1 MACPHVSGVAALI
14 VSHFGGPGF
23 TNEMLKAKL
32 LGGANKAVLPS
43 SYQVGGLLDAYGS
56 MVYGDDEAPAAV
68 SDLAVSVRA
77 NTIDCNWTVTSDSK
91 NKPAYGFLFLYSQ
104 DRTAVEEAT
113 ASNYANVGYSVCT
126 PGLAK
131 GEKASYSITGLDF
144 SEQYYVKVLAFSY
157 GRNHSA
163 ASSIIEVETLPNN
176 APVLTTT
183 SETVFSM
190 KASETVQI
198 PIVVSEPDGH
208 TFDVRIT
215 NGSVAEAFTKTLD
228 GNWRLTITGSAAPEG
243 TYTAVIIAKDQYGM
257 ESDLSIKYTIRENR
271 KPEVIKEIDN
281 ILLTAKGKEFQI
293 DMSEYISDPD
303 EEQLKYEV
311 TISNNKVVHINP
323 KNDILYGTALAYG
336 TVDVTI
342 VARDARGEQAS
353 LSFKVLV
360 KDPSQPLSIYPNPV
374 TDYVN
379 ISTLDLAETTIR
391 ITSST
396 GQLVHEE
403 NSQVS
408 GVDPARIDMTAC
420 PPGVYSVFVSFGGN
434 DYNET
439 IVKL

>member
-1 MACPHVSGVAALI
+1 
-14 VSHFGGPGF
+14 
-23 TNEMLKAKL
+23 
-32 LGGANKAVLPS
+32 
-43 SYQVGGLLDAYGS
+43 
-56 MVYGDDEAPAAV
+56 
-68 SDLAVSVRA
+68 
-77 NTIDCNWTVTSDSK
+77 
-91 NKPAYGFLFLYSQ
+91 
-104 DRTAVEEAT
+104 
-113 ASNYANVGYSVCT
+113 
-126 PGLAK
+126 
-131 GEKASYSITGLDF
+131 
-144 SEQYYVKVLAFSY
+144 
-157 GRNHSA
+157 
-163 ASSIIEVETLPNN
+163 
-176 APVLTTT
+176 
-183 SETVFSM
+183 
-190 KASETVQI
+190 
-198 PIVVSEPDGH
+198 
-208 TFDVRIT
+208 
-215 NGSVAEAFTKTLD
+215 
-228 GNWRLTITGSAAPEG
+228 
-243 TYTAVIIAKDQYGM
+243 M
-257 ESDLSIKYTIRENR
+257 ESELRIKYTIRENR
-271 KPEVIKEIDN
+271 KPEVIKEMDN

-311 TISNNKVVHINP
+311 SISNNKVVHINP